1 MPTYNYNLNTVAQSN
16 AQGTSV
22 STRERIPVRVV
33 DIILDDN
40 HPEYED
46 SNDIG
51 VVKYRAINR
60 DYDEERKEDLPK
72 AYPLNTTYRIYPIK
86 NEIVLIETA
95 PGPDN
100 EREVKAYYS
109 QIVGIWDNP
118 HHNAFPDLDIYDGEL
133 DLGENFIED
142 GNIRPRTPSAGDVL
156 IEGRRGQSIRFTGT
170 GRNTIITSGQ
180 TPSGS
185 SQITVNEN
193 INSDPASI
201 YMTSGRVPLSAA
213 SSDYSSYTDYI
224 PSSPGTYSGNQIV
237 LNSGRLVFNSRA
249 DHILLSSN
257 LTISFNAL
265 KGFNFDTP
273 TNFVVGAG
281 TSIRLGSKNAN
292 HPVLKGDDTVKVLTE
307 LFETLLKLTESLVQG
322 ASQPNT
328 IMPTV
333 IEQGS
338 ATTYVLVN
346 LKTRLE
352 ALKSRKTYTD

>member
-33 DIILDDN
+33 DIILDDK

-51 VVKYRAINR
+51 VIKYRAINR

-118 HHNAFPDLDIYDGEL
+118 HHNAFPDLGIYDGEL
-133 DLGENFIED
+133 DLGENFKED

-170 GRNTIITSGQ
+170 GRNTLITNGQ
-180 TPSGS
+180 IVSGS
-185 SQITVNEN
+185 AVPTIRES
-193 INSDPASI
+193 INGDPASI
-201 YMTSGRVPLSAA
+201 YMISGQAPISAA
-213 SSDYSSYTDYI
+213 SSDYSSYTSYV
-224 PSSPGTYSGNQIV
+224 PTTPGSYSGNQII
-237 LNSGRLVFNSRA
+237 LNSGRIVLNSKT

-257 LTISFNAL
+257 LTVGFNAIR
-265 KGFNFDTP
+265 GFNFDTP

-281 TSIRLGSKNAN
+281 TSIRLGKALAE
-292 HPVLKGDDTVKVLTE
+292 HPLLKGDDTVEVLRE
-307 LFETLLKLTESLVQG
+307 LLDTLLNLMEGLVQG
-322 ASQPNT
+322 ASQPAGP
-328 IMPTV
+328 MPTV

-338 ATTYVLVN
+338 ATTYVLAN

-352 ALKSRKTYTD
+352 GLKSTKVYTE